1 MSSWKLGAMFFLL
14 LAVIVPALDEAD
26 AIVPE
31 TAEAA
36 VTASQQKNEKAWA
49 KTVAKESAVKAKAR
63 KEAWKAVKSSL
74 STSELADKQ
83 KAQAKQQQQQAAW
96 KTAVK
101 EQQQK
106 QDVADARAAAQ
117 HQKWAAHRAK
127 MQKIQ
132 HHYQVAAERSW
143 DEDKSKMEAK
153 QQTQKLHKIATAQKR
168 SKRFI
173 KMVEAHQKEV
183 IQKSTQ
189 AAKLK
194 DVREV
199 DDANWN
205 EMMEKTHAANKRLKE
220 QAEGKE
226 IGAQGS
232 ALGLPTED

>member
-1 MSSWKLGAMFFLL
+1 MLFLL
-14 LAVIVPALDEAD
+14 IAVLVPALDEAD
-26 AIVPE
+26 KIVPE
-31 TAEAA
+31 AAEAA
-36 VTASQQKNEKAWA
+36 AAASQQKSEKEWA

-83 KAQAKQQQQQAAW
+83 KAQAKQQQQQATW

-106 QDVADARAAAQ
+106 QDVADAKAAAQ

-127 MQKIQ
+127 MQNMQ

-143 DEDKSKMEAK
+143 DEDKSKMAAK
-153 QQTQKLHKIATAQKR
+153 RETQKLHKVAVAQRR

-183 IQKSTQ
+183 IQKGTQ
-189 AAKLK
+189 KAKLK
-194 DVREV
+194 DAREV
-199 DDANWN
+199 DNANWN
-205 EMMEKTHAANKRLKE
+205 EMMEKTHAANKRLAE
-220 QAEGKE
+220 QAEGKS

-232 ALGLPTED
+232 ALGGIEA